1 MSSINEAN
9 NTEIPSQ
16 NTGGNLNDGK
26 NSNSKKKEQ
35 APKETFYNLCHSLLR
50 FINRRIVKK
59 YVFPNEAQLPKERRG
74 LDLRA
79 NNDWKYYLN
88 KDVTEDEKIKDVF
101 KDDKFLGSLQKMT
114 NSLNEIIDFMD
125 MNQKQI
131 NMIEEKSR
139 NKEEKINSL
148 SQIKDLLNTFFDPK
162 KENIND
168 DKSFNNILE
177 KINHFNSLQKNINK
191 TPENKNN
198 NSNNNMIEDNMNENE
213 DFTIK
218 EEASPLIKNNE
229 SDDNEQKNFIK
240 NELNILKENFRL
252 DDLKDSA
259 QSLSKIS
266 QEKKE
271 DIKNENI
278 FINRKTE
285 REKTT
290 KKNKKKK
297 NQNKTKMEKKENDID
312 VKNNDILNNTPPIK
326 SLKIPILLPKEDKT
340 AINKTDKKDKKKK
353 ESIDEEILRQLIDNE
368 SVENSKENNVNKNK
382 VEKKEVIN
390 IESIPNNTNKS
401 AEEIF
406 ESELKKNF
414 AELQKD
420 KKNKM
425 IIKMKSIIQTLDDT
439 NILDIKK
446 YNDRITGPFLAGSYK
461 TFQDLC
467 YVEYPREIDIIY
479 KYKNMLLNKDIK
491 DFSVKEVLEN
501 YLELNIVKSCDIC
514 EDENNRISK
523 IEVECS
529 DKKLGNNDIIKFNV
543 IFVDIGY
550 GFNEKIIDD
559 LILNKKEFLV
569 KTEGDKFMNICLF
582 LRIWRRK
589 NKLFYLIPE
598 MLDELARKFLSQE
611 KSMLTVVLNVFYD
624 LYNENN
630 DFYPKGNNDFISKQ
644 KIICEKLMSD
654 LFSKDNS
661 EKLKE
666 LKGKILQTT
675 EDINN
680 KKFEEV
686 FRI

>member
-148 SQIKDLLNTFFDPK
+148 SEIKDLLNTFFDPK

-326 SLKIPILLPKEDKT
+326 SLKIPILLPKEDKS

-414 AELQKD
+414 TEHQKD

-654 LFSKDNS
+654 LFNKDNS

>member
-148 SQIKDLLNTFFDPK
+148 SEIKDLLNTFFDPK

-326 SLKIPILLPKEDKT
+326 SLKIPILLPKEDKS

-382 VEKKEVIN
+382 VEKKEV
-390 IESIPNNTNKS
+390 K
-401 AEEIF
+401 EIF

-611 KSMLTVVLNVFYD
+611 KSMLTVVLNVFFD

>member
-16 NTGGNLNDGK
+16 NTVGNLNDGK

-148 SQIKDLLNTFFDPK
+148 SEIKDLLNTFFDPK

-326 SLKIPILLPKEDKT
+326 SLKIPILLPKEDKS

>member
-148 SQIKDLLNTFFDPK
+148 SEIKDLLNTFFDPK

-326 SLKIPILLPKEDKT
+326 SLKIPILLPKEDKS

-414 AELQKD
+414 TEHQKD

-611 KSMLTVVLNVFYD
+611 KSMLLNVFYD

>member
-148 SQIKDLLNTFFDPK
+148 SEIKDLLNTFFDPK

-326 SLKIPILLPKEDKT
+326 SLKIPILLPKEDKS

-368 SVENSKENNVNKNK
+368 SLENSKENNVNKNK

-414 AELQKD
+414 TEHQKD

>member
-101 KDDKFLGSLQKMT
+101 KDDKFLGSLQKMA

-131 NMIEEKSR
+131 NMIEEKST

-148 SQIKDLLNTFFDPK
+148 SEIKDLLNTFFDPK

-297 NQNKTKMEKKENDID
+297 NQNKTKVEKKENDID

-326 SLKIPILLPKEDKT
+326 SLKIPILLPKEDKS

-353 ESIDEEILRQLIDNE
+353 ESIDEEILRQLIDSE

>member
-148 SQIKDLLNTFFDPK
+148 SEIKDLLNTFFDPK

-326 SLKIPILLPKEDKT
+326 SLKIPILLPKEDKS

-368 SVENSKENNVNKNK
+368 SVENSKENNINKNK

-414 AELQKD
+414 TEHQKD

>member
-1 MSSINEAN
+1 MSSINEAT

-148 SQIKDLLNTFFDPK
+148 SEIKDLLNTFFDPK

-414 AELQKD
+414 TEHQKD

>member
-148 SQIKDLLNTFFDPK
+148 SEIKDLLNTFFDPK

-326 SLKIPILLPKEDKT
+326 SLKIPILLPKEDKS

-467 YVEYPREIDIIY
+467 YVEYHREIDIIY

-654 LFSKDNS
+654 LFNKDNS

>member
-16 NTGGNLNDGK
+16 NTGVNLNDGK

-148 SQIKDLLNTFFDPK
+148 SEIKDLLNTFFDPK

-326 SLKIPILLPKEDKT
+326 SLKIPILLPKEDKS

>member
-148 SQIKDLLNTFFDPK
+148 SEIKDLLNTFFDPK

-229 SDDNEQKNFIK
+229 SDDNEQKNFFK

-368 SVENSKENNVNKNK
+368 SVENSKENNINKNK

-611 KSMLTVVLNVFYD
+611 KSMLTVVLNVFFD

>member
-148 SQIKDLLNTFFDPK
+148 SEIKDLLNTFFDPK

-229 SDDNEQKNFIK
+229 SDDNDQKNFIK

-326 SLKIPILLPKEDKT
+326 SLKIPILLPKEDKS

-611 KSMLTVVLNVFYD
+611 KSMLTVVLNVFFD

>member
-148 SQIKDLLNTFFDPK
+148 SEIKDLLNTFFDPK

-326 SLKIPILLPKEDKT
+326 SLKIPILLPKEDKS

-414 AELQKD
+414 TEHQKD

-425 IIKMKSIIQTLDDT
+425 VIKMKSIIQTLDDT

>member
-148 SQIKDLLNTFFDPK
+148 SEIKDLLNTFFDPK

-326 SLKIPILLPKEDKT
+326 SLKIPILLPKEDKS

>member
-148 SQIKDLLNTFFDPK
+148 SEIKDLLNTFFDPK

-326 SLKIPILLPKEDKT
+326 SLKIPILLPKEDKS

-414 AELQKD
+414 SEHQKD

-611 KSMLTVVLNVFYD
+611 KSMLTVVLNVFFD

-661 EKLKE
+661 EKLKV

>member
-148 SQIKDLLNTFFDPK
+148 SEIKDLLNTFFDNK

-266 QEKKE
+266 QEKKD

-326 SLKIPILLPKEDKT
+326 SLKIPILLPKEDKST
-340 AINKTDKKDKKKK
+340 INKTDKKDKKKK
-353 ESIDEEILRQLIDNE
+353 ESIDEEILRQLKDNE
-368 SVENSKENNVNKNK
+368 SLENSKENNVNKNK

-414 AELQKD
+414 SEHQKD

>member
-148 SQIKDLLNTFFDPK
+148 SEIKDLLNTFFDPK

-285 REKTT
+285 IEKTT

-326 SLKIPILLPKEDKT
+326 SLKIPILLPKEDKS

-414 AELQKD
+414 SEHQKD

>member
-148 SQIKDLLNTFFDPK
+148 SEIKDLLNTFFDPK

-177 KINHFNSLQKNINK
+177 KINHFSSLQKNINK

-198 NSNNNMIEDNMNENE
+198 SSNNNMIEDNMNENE

-340 AINKTDKKDKKKK
+340 AINKTDK
-353 ESIDEEILRQLIDNE
+353 
-368 SVENSKENNVNKNK
+368 
-382 VEKKEVIN
+382 
-390 IESIPNNTNKS
+390 
-401 AEEIF
+401 
-406 ESELKKNF
+406 
-414 AELQKD
+414 
-420 KKNKM
+420 
-425 IIKMKSIIQTLDDT
+425 
-439 NILDIKK
+439 
-446 YNDRITGPFLAGSYK
+446 
-461 TFQDLC
+461 
-467 YVEYPREIDIIY
+467 
-479 KYKNMLLNKDIK
+479 
-491 DFSVKEVLEN
+491 
-501 YLELNIVKSCDIC
+501 
-514 EDENNRISK
+514 
-523 IEVECS
+523 
-529 DKKLGNNDIIKFNV
+529 
-543 IFVDIGY
+543 
-550 GFNEKIIDD
+550 
-559 LILNKKEFLV
+559 
-569 KTEGDKFMNICLF
+569 
-582 LRIWRRK
+582 
-589 NKLFYLIPE
+589 
-598 MLDELARKFLSQE
+598 
-611 KSMLTVVLNVFYD
+611 
-624 LYNENN
+624 
-630 DFYPKGNNDFISKQ
+630 
-644 KIICEKLMSD
+644 
-654 LFSKDNS
+654 
-661 EKLKE
+661 
-666 LKGKILQTT
+666 
-675 EDINN
+675 
-680 KKFEEV
+680 
-686 FRI
+686 

>member
-1 MSSINEAN
+1 MNSINEAN

-148 SQIKDLLNTFFDPK
+148 SEIKDLLNTFFDPK

-198 NSNNNMIEDNMNENE
+198 SSNNNMIEDNMNENE

-414 AELQKD
+414 TEHQKD

-461 TFQDLC
+461 IFQDLC

>member
-148 SQIKDLLNTFFDPK
+148 SEIKDLLNTFFDPK

-326 SLKIPILLPKEDKT
+326 SLKIPILLPKEDKSV
-340 AINKTDKKDKKKK
+340 INKTDKKDKKKK

>member
-148 SQIKDLLNTFFDPK
+148 SEIKDLLNTFFDPK

-326 SLKIPILLPKEDKT
+326 SLKIPILLPKEDKS

-368 SVENSKENNVNKNK
+368 SVENSKENNINKNK

-414 AELQKD
+414 SEHQKD

>member
-9 NTEIPSQ
+9 NTEIPTQ

-148 SQIKDLLNTFFDPK
+148 SEIKDLLNTFFDPK

-326 SLKIPILLPKEDKT
+326 SLKIPILLPKEDKS

-368 SVENSKENNVNKNK
+368 SLENSKENNVNKNK

-414 AELQKD
+414 TEHQKD

-501 YLELNIVKSCDIC
+501 YLELNIVKCCDIC

>member
-148 SQIKDLLNTFFDPK
+148 SEIKDLLNTFFDPK

-326 SLKIPILLPKEDKT
+326 SLKIPILLPKEDKS

-414 AELQKD
+414 SEHQKD

>member
-148 SQIKDLLNTFFDPK
+148 SEIKDLLNTFFDPK

-229 SDDNEQKNFIK
+229 SDDNEQKNFVK

-326 SLKIPILLPKEDKT
+326 SLKIPILLPKEDKS

-611 KSMLTVVLNVFYD
+611 KSMLTVVLNVFFD

>member
-16 NTGGNLNDGK
+16 NTGVNLNDGK

-148 SQIKDLLNTFFDPK
+148 SEIKDLLNTFFDPK

-297 NQNKTKMEKKENDID
+297 NQNKTKVEKKENDID

-326 SLKIPILLPKEDKT
+326 SLKIPILLPKEDKSV
-340 AINKTDKKDKKKK
+340 INKTDKKDKKKK

-414 AELQKD
+414 TEHQKD

-654 LFSKDNS
+654 LFNKDNS

>member
-148 SQIKDLLNTFFDPK
+148 SEIKDLLNTFFDPK

-229 SDDNEQKNFIK
+229 SDDNDQKNFIK

-297 NQNKTKMEKKENDID
+297 NQNKTKMEKKENDMD

-326 SLKIPILLPKEDKT
+326 SLKIPILLPKEDKS

-414 AELQKD
+414 TEHQKD

-611 KSMLTVVLNVFYD
+611 KSMLTVVLNVFFD

>member
-148 SQIKDLLNTFFDPK
+148 SEIKDLLNTFFDPK

-326 SLKIPILLPKEDKT
+326 SLKIPILLPKEDKS

-611 KSMLTVVLNVFYD
+611 KSMLTVVLNVFFD

>member
-148 SQIKDLLNTFFDPK
+148 SEIKDLLNTFFDPK

-297 NQNKTKMEKKENDID
+297 NQNKTKVEKKENDID

-414 AELQKD
+414 TEHQKD

-611 KSMLTVVLNVFYD
+611 KSMLTVVLNVFFD

-654 LFSKDNS
+654 LFNKDNS

>member
-148 SQIKDLLNTFFDPK
+148 SEIKDLLNTFFDPK

-326 SLKIPILLPKEDKT
+326 SLKIPILLPKEDKS

-368 SVENSKENNVNKNK
+368 SVENSKENNVNTNK

>member
-148 SQIKDLLNTFFDPK
+148 SEIKDLLNTFFDPK

-326 SLKIPILLPKEDKT
+326 SLKIPILLPKEDKS

-353 ESIDEEILRQLIDNE
+353 ESIDEEILRQLIGNE
-368 SVENSKENNVNKNK
+368 SVENSKENNINKNK

>member
-148 SQIKDLLNTFFDPK
+148 SEIKDLLNTFFDPK

-326 SLKIPILLPKEDKT
+326 SLKIPILLPKEDKSV
-340 AINKTDKKDKKKK
+340 INKTDKKDKKKK

-414 AELQKD
+414 TEHQKD

-491 DFSVKEVLEN
+491 DFSVKEVFEN

>member
-148 SQIKDLLNTFFDPK
+148 SEIKDLLNTFFDPK

-326 SLKIPILLPKEDKT
+326 SLKIPILLPKEDKS

-414 AELQKD
+414 TEHQKD

>member
-148 SQIKDLLNTFFDPK
+148 SEIKDLLNTFFDPK

-414 AELQKD
+414 TEHQKD

>member
-148 SQIKDLLNTFFDPK
+148 SEIKDLLNTFFDPK

-326 SLKIPILLPKEDKT
+326 SLKIPILLPKEDKST
-340 AINKTDKKDKKKK
+340 INKTDKKDKKKK

>member
-148 SQIKDLLNTFFDPK
+148 SEIKDLLNTFFDPK

-326 SLKIPILLPKEDKT
+326 SLKIPILLPKEDKS

-414 AELQKD
+414 AEHQKD

-550 GFNEKIIDD
+550 GFKEKIIDD

>member
-148 SQIKDLLNTFFDPK
+148 SEIKDLLNTFFDPK

-326 SLKIPILLPKEDKT
+326 SLKIPILLPKEDKS

-368 SVENSKENNVNKNK
+368 SLENSKENNVNKNK

-414 AELQKD
+414 SEHQKD

>member
-148 SQIKDLLNTFFDPK
+148 SEIKDLLNTFFDPK

-326 SLKIPILLPKEDKT
+326 SLKIPILLPKEDKS

-543 IFVDIGY
+543 IFVDIGF

>member
-148 SQIKDLLNTFFDPK
+148 SEIKDLLNTFFDPK

-312 VKNNDILNNTPPIK
+312 VKNNDILNNTPLIK
-326 SLKIPILLPKEDKT
+326 SLKIPILLLKDDKT

-414 AELQKD
+414 TEHQKD